1 MGGVSHWPRGSV
13 HSSAD
18 VVVVGAGIAGLSA
31 AHHLAEAGVDVVV
44 VEASDRVGGRMQTD
58 EVDGFLLDRGFQLYN
73 PSYPEGQRLLD
84 HAALDLRTF
93 FPGAVLSTDSG
104 PRWLVDPR
112 RAPKS
117 ALRNAKLPLGPLGTT
132 RTLRYLSACAVI
144 DPREVESRPDMSTQ
158 AAFDKAHISGRPTD
172 LLLRPFLAGVLA
184 DTELTT
190 SRRFT
195 DLVLRSL
202 ARGTPAVP
210 ATGMRA
216 IPEQLA
222 RPLRSRIF
230 RNTRVQAVTAT
241 EVVTDAGT
249 VTCDGVIV
257 AADPVT
263 AASLVPSLPQP
274 TMRALTTWYF
284 AIEEDDLFGG
294 KPVLV
299 LDSADRGPVVNT
311 VVLSYAAP
319 EYLTF
324 CFNDTAATARSS
336 SCGGHRSRLAGCGRH
351 CGTPAAR
358 PDVRHAHGALG
369 GGGPL
374 PHRRSIACRT
384 ATLPHAITADVRRH
398 CRGRRPSG
406 HTVDSRGAGQRAQS
420 GHPSAPGAGHG

>member
-1 MGGVSHWPRGSV
+1 M

-73 PSYPEGQRLLD
+73 SAYPEGQRLLD
-84 HAALDLRTF
+84 HDALELRSF
-93 FPGAVLSTDSG
+93 FPGAVLSTEGG

-117 ALRNAKLPLGPLGTT
+117 GLRNAKLPLGPLGTV

-158 AAFDKAHISGRPTD
+158 AAFDKAHIGGRPTD
-172 LLLRPFLAGVLA
+172 ALLRPFLSGVLA
-184 DTELTT
+184 DTELAT

-210 ATGMRA
+210 AAGMRA

-230 RNTRVQAVTAT
+230 RSTRAESVTAT
-241 EVVTDAGT
+241 QVVTDQG
-249 VTCDGVIV
+249 VVDCDAVIV
-257 AADPVT
+257 AADPTT
-263 AASLVPSLPQP
+263 AAALVPSLPTP
-274 TMRALTTWYF
+274 AMRALTTWYF

-299 LDSADRGPVVNT
+299 LDSARRGPVVNT

-319 EYLTF
+319 EYAPPGRHLVQATAVGLPDVDVNVVRHQLAAMYDIPTAHWELVGHYPIAEALPAALPPF
-324 CFNDTAATARSS
+324 RTRSPQMFDGVVVAGDHRDTPSIQGALVSGRRAATR
-336 SCGGHRSRLAGCGRH
+336 
-351 CGTPAAR
+351 
-358 PDVRHAHGALG
+358 VRKK
-369 GGGPL
+369 
-374 PHRRSIACRT
+374 
-384 ATLPHAITADVRRH
+384 
-398 CRGRRPSG
+398 
-406 HTVDSRGAGQRAQS
+406 VDSVD
-420 GHPSAPGAGHG
+420 

>member
-1 MGGVSHWPRGSV
+1 MGIVSHWPRGSV

-84 HAALDLRTF
+84 HSALDLRSF
-93 FPGAVLSTDSG
+93 FPGAVLSTDNG

-117 ALRNAKLPLGPLGTT
+117 ALRNAKLPLGPLGTA
-132 RTLRYLSACAVI
+132 RTLRYLSGCAVI
-144 DPREVESRPDMSTQ
+144 DPREVETRPDMSTQ
-158 AAFDKAHISGRPTD
+158 AVFDQAHIGGRPTD

-184 DTELTT
+184 DPELTT

-210 ATGMRA
+210 AAGMRA

-230 RNTRVQAVTAT
+230 RNTRVQTVTPT

-249 VTCDGVIV
+249 VSCDAVIV
-257 AADPVT
+257 AADPS
-263 AASLVPSLPQP
+263 AAATLVPGLPAAE
-274 TMRALTTWYF
+274 MRALTTWYF
-284 AIEEDDLFGG
+284 AIEEDDLFSG

-299 LDSADRGPVVNT
+299 LDSASRGPVVNS
-311 VVLSYAAP
+311 VVISYAAP
-319 EYLTF
+319 EYAPPGRHLV
-324 CFNDTAATARSS
+324 AATAVGLPDVDVTVVRQQLAQMYDMPTAHWELV
-336 SCGGHRSRLAGCGRH
+336 GHYPIAEALPAALPPFRTRSRQTFDGIVVAGDHRD
-351 CGTPAAR
+351 TPSIQ
-358 PDVRHAHGALG
+358 GALVSG
-369 GGGPL
+369 
-374 PHRRSIACRT
+374 RRA
-384 ATLPHAITADVRRH
+384 ATRVRRGLDTAD
-398 CRGRRPSG
+398 
-406 HTVDSRGAGQRAQS
+406 
-420 GHPSAPGAGHG
+420 

>member
-1 MGGVSHWPRGSV
+1 MSHWPKGSV

-18 VVVVGAGIAGLSA
+18 VVVVGAGLAGLAA

-44 VEASDRVGGRMQTD
+44 IEASDRVGGRMQTD
-58 EVDGFLLDRGFQLYN
+58 EVDGFLFDRGFQLYN
-73 PSYPEGQRLLD
+73 PAYPEGAAMLD
-84 HAALDLRTF
+84 HAALDLRSF

-104 PRWLVDPR
+104 PRWMVDPR

-117 ALRNAKLPLGPLGTT
+117 TLRNAKLPLGPIGTVQ
-132 RTLRYLSACAVI
+132 TLRYLSACAVM
-144 DPREVESRPDMSTQ
+144 DPRELETRPDMTT
-158 AAFDKAHISGRPTD
+158 AEAFAKAHLGGAPTH

-184 DTELTT
+184 DTELIT

-230 RNTRVQAVTAT
+230 RQTRALSVSATRV
-241 EVVTDAGT
+241 ETDQGAID
-249 VTCDGVIV
+249 CDAVIV

-263 AASLVPSLPQP
+263 ARRLVPGVPDPQ
-274 TMRALTTWYF
+274 MRGLTTWYF
-284 AIEEDDLFGG
+284 AIEEADLYGG

-299 LDSADRGPVVNT
+299 LDSTASGPIVNS

-319 EYLTF
+319 GYAPAGRHLVQATAVGVPDVELTVVRQQLAQMYGIPTGHWELVGHYPIAQALPSALPPF
-324 CFNDTAATARSS
+324 RVRSRQTFDGVVVAGDHRDTASIQ
-336 SCGGHRSRLAGCGRH
+336 
-351 CGTPAAR
+351 
-358 PDVRHAHGALG
+358 GALV
-369 GGGPL
+369 
-374 PHRRSIACRT
+374 S
-384 ATLPHAITADVRRH
+384 
-398 CRGRRPSG
+398 GRRAA
-406 HTVDSRGAGQRAQS
+406 HRVSRRLS
-420 GHPSAPGAGHG
+420 